1 MPKTLR
7 EMLKGF
13 TQLRDVGLPG
23 EEWWAIDDEL
33 RDWPVGD
40 DVRHERQGNR
50 GMVYRLNPGGLHWYV
65 YATYELR

>member
-13 TQLRDVGLPG
+13 TQFRDVGLPG

-40 DVRHERQGNR
+40 DVRHERQGNQVIVHR
-50 GMVYRLNPGGLHWYV
+50 INPGGLHWYV